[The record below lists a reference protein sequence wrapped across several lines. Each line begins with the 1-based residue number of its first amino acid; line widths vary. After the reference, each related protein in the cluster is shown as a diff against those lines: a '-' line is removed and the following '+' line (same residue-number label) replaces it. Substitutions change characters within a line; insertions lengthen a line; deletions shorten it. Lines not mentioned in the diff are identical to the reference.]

1 LVQQAGEEIRSVSQV
16 SWRKVILTAFVAFM
30 IIPVIATALFS
41 VSVRWDRTI
50 WPEGFTFAWWAKVT
64 SRSAFQRTLTN
75 SALVSLATVALSG
88 VLMIPTAYWAHLR
101 IPRSKPWIEL
111 MAIVPFGLP
120 GVILALGLIRVYS
133 KVPLPL
139 INTPNILV
147 ASYVV
152 LTLPFMYRSIMNS
165 LEAINARTL
174 TEAAQSLGVG
184 PIRTLVFV
192 IVPNIAAGVVNGA
205 LLVFST
211 VLAEFTLANLLVGT
225 RFKTFPIY
233 LVEFTRFD
241 ARQASALAVISFA
254 FAWIVSLAILW
265 LAGRNGRPR
274 EFIGVR

>member
-1 LVQQAGEEIRSVSQV
+1 
-16 SWRKVILTAFVAFM
+16 
-30 IIPVIATALFS
+30 
-41 VSVRWDRTI
+41 
-50 WPEGFTFAWWAKVT
+50 
-64 SRSAFQRTLTN
+64 
-75 SALVSLATVALSG
+75 
-88 VLMIPTAYWAHLR
+88 
-101 IPRSKPWIEL
+101 
-111 MAIVPFGLP
+111 
-120 GVILALGLIRVYS
+120 
-133 KVPLPL
+133 LPL